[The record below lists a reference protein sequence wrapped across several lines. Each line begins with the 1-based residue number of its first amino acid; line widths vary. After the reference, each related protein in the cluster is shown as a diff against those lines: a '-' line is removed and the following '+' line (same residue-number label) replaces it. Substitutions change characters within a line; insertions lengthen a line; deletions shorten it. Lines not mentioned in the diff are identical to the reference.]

1 MILVFLGIRA
11 VRFDVSGLSAP
22 KTHLLGVIVLGI
34 ALFVQRQPV
43 IACNS
48 LLLLFLE
55 FASPL

>member
-34 ALFVQRQPV
+34 ALFVRRRPV
-43 IACNS
+43 MARNS
-48 LLLLFLE
+48 LLVLFLG
-55 FASPL
+55 FAGPL